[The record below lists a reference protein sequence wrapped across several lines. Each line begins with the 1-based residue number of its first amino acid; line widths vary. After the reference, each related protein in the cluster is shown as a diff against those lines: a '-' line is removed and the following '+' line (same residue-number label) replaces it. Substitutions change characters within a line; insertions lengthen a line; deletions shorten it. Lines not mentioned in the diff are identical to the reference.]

1 MVRRG
6 YILDNI
12 NRVVDILKKKQLD
25 SMIITNRSNRRYLTG
40 FTGSNGIL
48 IITQKRSVLITDYR
62 YEEQA
67 RKETDHIDIILHKD
81 HTGHKGSKS
90 TIYQVITEQLK
101 KLQVTRVGFEQ
112 DSMIVGLYHLL
123 SKNDQYELIPMVDLI
138 EDLRM
143 IKTPD
148 EVSKLKVAAEIAD
161 RTFNSIIDF
170 IRPGITEEI
179 VSEEISK
186 FIKKQGASNTGF
198 PPIIASGAR
207 SALAHGRASEKVI
220 ESGDIIVLDF
230 GANYESYWSDITRTI
245 SVGAPDNEWREI
257 YSIVAEALDRSLSI
271 LKPGLTD
278 QQIDQ
283 EIKKHIQANG
293 YGKYAGTGT
302 GHGLGIEMHE
312 NPYLST
318 KTDKTLEENMVLAI
332 EPSIYLPGKGG
343 VRIED
348 NVLITK
354 DGYTNWITATKE
366 LLIL

>member
-1 MVRRG
+1 MEQIVNVLR
-6 YILDNI
+6 
-12 NRVVDILKKKQLD
+12 KKELD
-25 SMIITNRSNRRYLTG
+25 SMIVTNGSNRRYLTG

-48 IITQKRSVLITDYR
+48 IITEKRSVLITDYR

-67 RKETDHIDIILHKD
+67 KNQTDQIEIILHKD

-90 TIYQVITEQLK
+90 TIYQIVIEQLL
-101 KLQVTRVGFEQ
+101 KLQVTKIGFEQ

-123 SKNDQYELIPMVDLI
+123 NDVDAYELIPTLDLI

-148 EVSKLKVAAEIAD
+148 EISKLKVAAEIAD
-161 RTFNSIIDF
+161 RTFDYVIDF
-170 IRPGITEEI
+170 IRPGITEER
-179 VSEEISK
+179 VSEEIGN

-198 PPIIASGAR
+198 PPIVASGAR

-220 ESGDIIVLDF
+220 ERGDIIVLDF

-245 SVGAPDNEWREI
+245 SVGAPDNELKEI
-257 YSIVAEALDRSLSI
+257 YIIVAEALEQSLAI

-278 QQIDQ
+278 QQIDH
-283 EIKKHIQANG
+283 EIKKHIQSNG
-293 YGKYAGTGT
+293 YGEYAGTGT
-302 GHGLGIEMHE
+302 GHGLGMEVHE

-318 KTDKTLEENMVLAI
+318 KTDKIVKKNMVLAI
-332 EPSIYLPGKGG
+332 EPGIYLPGKGG

-348 NVLITK
+348 NVLITR
-354 DGYTNWITATKE
+354 DGHRNWITATKE